1 MPFRFESVEIPGP
14 VLIHVDSF
22 DDGRG
27 FFIESYK
34 QSEFERNGIPDT
46 FVQDNW
52 SRSVGGSL
60 RGLHY
65 QRAPKAQAKLISVVR
80 GEIFDVVVDIRRG
93 SPSFGRWLGVKLSE
107 MSRKMLYVPVGFA
120 HGFCVLS
127 ELADVVYKVSAEY
140 DPEFESGIVWNDPGL
155 AITWPVQKPVL
166 SARDSRL
173 PCFRDA
179 ETFFR

>member
-1 MPFRFESVEIPGP
+1 MAFRFESLEIAGP
-14 VLIHVDSF
+14 VLIHPDSF
-22 DDGRG
+22 DDKRG
-27 FFIESYK
+27 FFSETYK
-34 QSEFERNGIPDT
+34 QSEFERHGIADR

-65 QRAPKAQAKLISVVR
+65 QRAPKAQAKLVSVVR

-93 SPSFGRWLGVKLSE
+93 SPTFGRWLGVELSDR
-107 MSRKMLYVPVGFA
+107 SRKMLYVPVGFA

-127 ELADVVYKVSAEY
+127 ELADVLYKVSAEY
-140 DPEFESGIVWNDPGL
+140 DPELESGIVWNDPRL
-155 AITWPVQKPVL
+155 AVSWPVEEPLL

-173 PCFRDA
+173 PYLFA
-179 ETFFR
+179 